1 MSQNAAGEEVF
12 YFDDNFSLTAVYRD
26 NCLWLDLT
34 FENESIYKF
43 TEISKEKAQALINF
57 LQTVTKGV

>member
-1 MSQNAAGEEVF
+1 MRENATGEEVF
-12 YFDDNFSLTAVYRD
+12 YFDDNFSLTAAYKD

-34 FENESIYKF
+34 FENEDIYKF

-57 LQTVTKGV
+57 LQTVIKEI